1 LCGSV
6 VRGHDGSRN
15 KVFREAA
22 LGSEARGAHVPP
34 GQREL
39 IRAENASA
47 APRKRS
53 RAALEVRVF

>member
-1 LCGSV
+1 V

-15 KVFREAA
+15 NVFREAA

-53 RAALEVRVF
+53 RAALEVRMF